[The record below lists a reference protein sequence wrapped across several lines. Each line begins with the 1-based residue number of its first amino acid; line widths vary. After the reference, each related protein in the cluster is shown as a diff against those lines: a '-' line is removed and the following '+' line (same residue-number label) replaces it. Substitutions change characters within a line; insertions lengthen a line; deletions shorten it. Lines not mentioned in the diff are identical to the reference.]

1 MRTPQSRRELA
12 ESDELL
18 SAEREARAAGCRFVA
33 GVDEAGRGPL
43 AGPVIAAAVVL
54 PVGVPLPGVFDSK
67 ALSAKVRE
75 ELFDALHA
83 LPGIR
88 IGVGRAEVAEID
100 RLNILRATHL
110 AMRRALEALEEVD
123 FALVDG
129 LPVPGLPV
137 PSRNIVKG
145 DARCAAI
152 AAASIVAKVTRD
164 RIMIEADREFPGYG
178 FAAHKG
184 YGCASHLKALK
195 ELGATPLHRR
205 SFRPV
210 REVLNGEEPPEQL
223 ELWSGAAAEEAE
235 SETR

>member
-1 MRTPQSRRELA
+1 MPHPRCVLA
-12 ESDELL
+12 EDDELL
-18 SAEREARAAGCRFVA
+18 NAEREARSEGYFFVA

-75 ELFDALHA
+75 ELFDELHA
-83 LPGIR
+83 LDGID
-88 IGVGRAEVAEID
+88 IGIGRVDASEID

-110 AMRRALEALEEVD
+110 AMRLALRQLKRVD

-137 PSRNIVKG
+137 PSRNLVKG

-164 RIMIEADREFPGYG
+164 RIMVEADREFPGYG

-184 YGCASHLKALK
+184 YGCASHVKALK
-195 ELGATPLHRR
+195 ELGVTPLHRR

-210 REVLNGEEPPEQL
+210 REVLGGEAPPEQL
-223 ELWSGAAAEEAE
+223 ELWAEAVNKAE
-235 SETR
+235 KQ